1 MYALKRE
8 AIQMGFHPRRPPIPN
23 LRKKFTKRVLK
34 DGRNTESW
42 LLVSLYVRSNPFKM
56 LKEGVLGLKLFR
68 KAVSLLARSTSN
80 GVIRYM
86 QKSLEHKNGGQPSCN
101 IKYFFWPPSL
111 RSTGRAY
118 EESLVAV
125 FQALEIQYEELND
138 WNCCGATSYVS
149 IDEMDAFALAATN
162 LDLPK
167 TQSSETTI
175 NLIAPCSACYLV
187 LSKTERYL
195 EDYPDVGT
203 R

>member
-1 MYALKRE
+1 M
-8 AIQMGFHPRRPPIPN
+8 
-23 LRKKFTKRVLK
+23 
-34 DGRNTESW
+34 
-42 LLVSLYVRSNPFKM
+42 
-56 LKEGVLGLKLFR
+56 
-68 KAVSLLARSTSN
+68 
-80 GVIRYM
+80 
-86 QKSLEHKNGGQPSCN
+86 
-101 IKYFFWPPSL
+101 KYLSYPGCSL

-149 IDEMDAFALAATN
+149 IDEMDAFALAARN
-162 LDLPK
+162 LALAEM
-167 TQSSETTI
+167 QSSETTI